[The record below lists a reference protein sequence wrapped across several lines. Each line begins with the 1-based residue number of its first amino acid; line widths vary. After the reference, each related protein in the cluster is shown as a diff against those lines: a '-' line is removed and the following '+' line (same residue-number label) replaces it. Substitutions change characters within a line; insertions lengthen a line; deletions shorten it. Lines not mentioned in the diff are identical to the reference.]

1 MAGWRLEAAGG
12 CLRLAEGAAAAEICR
27 QPGNYVVRYGA
38 VLAEVYPPGDLY
50 REVEDAGGKI
60 LSREIALKDLV
71 EFTASGGEG
80 KATLTAS
87 EAALR
92 QVFEEAKAVFNDVAQ
107 SIKEELLDAL
117 KEARLKYINSYG
129 GVYITALEGRQG
141 AVEILT
147 SAQEQGVLLKIT
159 KAKTSHLNIKWEDPE
174 AKETAAKVA
183 KGEAEPPLLQKY
195 IETKFPNKAL

>member
-1 MAGWRLEAAGG
+1 MA
-12 CLRLAEGAAAAEICR
+12 
-27 QPGNYVVRYGA
+27 
-38 VLAEVYPPGDLY
+38 
-50 REVEDAGGKI
+50 
-60 LSREIALKDLV
+60 
-71 EFTASGGEG
+71 ASLEG
-80 KATLTAS
+80 K
-87 EAALR
+87 
-92 QVFEEAKAVFNDVAQ
+92 
-107 SIKEELLDAL
+107 
-117 KEARLKYINSYG
+117 
-129 GVYITALEGRQG
+129 QG